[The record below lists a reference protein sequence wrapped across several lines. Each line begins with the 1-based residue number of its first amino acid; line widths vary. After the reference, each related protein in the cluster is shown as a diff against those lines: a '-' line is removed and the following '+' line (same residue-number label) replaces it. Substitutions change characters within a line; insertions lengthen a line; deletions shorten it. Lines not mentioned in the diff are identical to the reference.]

1 MLNIPANG
9 LNLESSTK
17 MVGLPAQAF
26 AISLSDSAI
35 EDMIKRVQNGEG
47 IQLSLGENPA
57 FLLRDRDIK
66 ISPEPLEYDLFRSTE
81 DNPTAVTKLPQ
92 PAMSIFSASRHMKMK
107 PTKAAPPKTTQP
119 KATKTDKPASRT
131 PVPKANSA
139 TPRLGAVPDK
149 DAGLVEEDD
158 ALANLKNTYARAE
171 AEKRQLAERRGKAS
185 AALGNNLLAG
195 NGKGG
200 RGKPG
205 KANLLRP
212 QPITTSR
219 SQPNSPG
226 FGALASP
233 SILST
238 VNSAQDRAKQQRTPI
253 IHELAVQEL
262 SFDQLVAKLGD
273 IDEEDLSSLLKKVA
287 DFDDDLQKWALKKL
301 YWKELDVFQYDYETD
316 EDRQKA
322 IDNAIKVYDRT
333 RIGSTDPLWQKLL
346 PEAERNKGVCLSKL
360 QAKVAAIANDAAAR
374 RQRTATPGISGADS
388 EKDDSVNSGANKGK
402 GSGEAMSR
410 SSSQSQTEK
419 KKASVSKKPVP
430 VAAKAAPKTVPKTAP
445 KASATKLATNAKA
458 APAKPGKAP
467 LSKEFVTSSDDED
480 EAPLSKAKGAATQVS
495 TSATK
500 PAARTVEKPKLPERK
515 EPLAQKAKPAPASA
529 ARPITTKR
537 RDEERDTTRAQAPAR
552 PTKAPAK
559 RQREEDEENDSSTSS
574 TAPLSKRL
582 KPAAKTQPASAASPA
597 VKQRASSEATQA
609 NRANGSALAKSKNTS
624 PVKSSPLAVSPPTNA
639 SEIETDKH
647 TTARDTDRGRVRD
660 RENERDTIV
669 SRAGSN
675 RTTSSASSGTT
686 SGSGGDS
693 GSGRAATNGK
703 KRGAEDQAPEGK
715 NKRQRLSEVVLNK
728 AHAFKKFYTRYEAL
742 HRELS
747 TLHDPPSERI
757 NNLLEMRE
765 RLQEMKKEIYREVP
779 VEV

>member
-1 MLNIPANG
+1 
-9 LNLESSTK
+9 
-17 MVGLPAQAF
+17 
-26 AISLSDSAI
+26 
-35 EDMIKRVQNGEG
+35 
-47 IQLSLGENPA
+47 
-57 FLLRDRDIK
+57 
-66 ISPEPLEYDLFRSTE
+66 
-81 DNPTAVTKLPQ
+81 
-92 PAMSIFSASRHMKMK
+92 MSIFSASRHMKPK
-107 PTKAAPPKTTQP
+107 PTKAALPKTTQP
-119 KATKTDKPASRT
+119 KPTKTDRPAART
-131 PVPKANSA
+131 PIPKASSA

-149 DAGLVEEDD
+149 DAALVEEDE

-171 AEKRQLAERRGKAS
+171 AEKRQLAERREKAYVTWAEIECEPELTFGPRS
-185 AALGNNLLAG
+185 ASLGNNLLAR
-195 NGKGG
+195 NGKGAK
-200 RGKPG
+200 GKPG
-205 KANLLRP
+205 KVNLLRP
-212 QPITTSR
+212 QPITTAR

-226 FGALASP
+226 FGALPSP

-253 IHELAVQEL
+253 IHELAVKEL

-287 DFDDDLQKWALKKL
+287 DFDDGLQKWALKKL
-301 YWKELDVFQYDYETD
+301 YWKELDVFQYDYKTD

-322 IDNAIKVYDRT
+322 IDNAIKVYDRS

-346 PEAERNKGVCLSKL
+346 PEADRNKGICLSKL

-388 EKDDSVNSGANKGK
+388 EKDDSVTGATKGK
-402 GSGEAMSR
+402 GGGEAMSR
-410 SSSQSQTEK
+410 SSSQSQAEK
-419 KKASVSKKPVP
+419 KKTAASKKPAT
-430 VAAKAAPKTVPKTAP
+430 VAAKAAPKTAPKTAP
-445 KASATKLATNAKA
+445 KASATKLATSTKA

-467 LSKEFVTSSDDED
+467 LSKEFVSSSDDED
-480 EAPLSKAKGAATQVS
+480 EAPLSKAKGTAAQVL
-495 TSATK
+495 TSAAKT
-500 PAARTVEKPKLPERK
+500 AARIVERPKLPERR
-515 EPLAQKAKPAPASA
+515 EVAAPKAKPAPAPA
-529 ARPITTKR
+529 AKPIATKR
-537 RDEERDTTRAQAPAR
+537 RDEERDMVRAQAPVR
-552 PTKAPAK
+552 PTKAPTK
-559 RQREEDEENDSSTSS
+559 RQREEDEENDSSASS
-574 TAPLSKRL
+574 AAPLSKRL
-582 KPAAKTQPASAASPA
+582 KPASKPQPAPAASPA
-597 VKQRASSEATQA
+597 VKQRGSSEATQA

-639 SEIETDKH
+639 SEIETDKPA
-647 TTARDTDRGRVRD
+647 TARDHDRGRVRD

-686 SGSGGDS
+686 SGSGGDN
-693 GSGRAATNGK
+693 GSGRASTNGR

-757 NNLLEMRE
+757 NNLLEMRD
-765 RLQEMKKEIYREVP
+765 RLQEMKREIYREVP

>member
-1 MLNIPANG
+1 
-9 LNLESSTK
+9 
-17 MVGLPAQAF
+17 
-26 AISLSDSAI
+26 
-35 EDMIKRVQNGEG
+35 
-47 IQLSLGENPA
+47 
-57 FLLRDRDIK
+57 
-66 ISPEPLEYDLFRSTE
+66 
-81 DNPTAVTKLPQ
+81 
-92 PAMSIFSASRHMKMK
+92 MK

-119 KATKTDKPASRT
+119 KATKTDKPAART
-131 PVPKANSA
+131 PVPKASSA

-171 AEKRQLAERRGKAS
+171 AEKRQLAERRGKAYVTWSELEHEPELTIEPRS

-200 RGKPG
+200 KGKPG

-238 VNSAQDRAKQQRTPI
+238 VNSAQDRVKQQRTPI

-287 DFDDDLQKWALKKL
+287 DFDDGLQKWALKKL

-346 PEAERNKGVCLSKL
+346 PEAERNKGICLSKL

-419 KKASVSKKPVP
+419 KKAPVSKKPAP
-430 VAAKAAPKTVPKTAP
+430 VAAKAAPKTVSKTAP

-458 APAKPGKAP
+458 APTKPGRVP
-467 LSKEFVTSSDDED
+467 LSKEFVTSSDDDD

-495 TSATK
+495 TSAMK

-515 EPLAQKAKPAPASA
+515 EPLAPKAKSAPA
-529 ARPITTKR
+529 ARPIMTKR

-559 RQREEDEENDSSTSS
+559 RQREEEEENDSSASS

-582 KPAAKTQPASAASPA
+582 KPAAKTQPA

-639 SEIETDKH
+639 SEIETDKP